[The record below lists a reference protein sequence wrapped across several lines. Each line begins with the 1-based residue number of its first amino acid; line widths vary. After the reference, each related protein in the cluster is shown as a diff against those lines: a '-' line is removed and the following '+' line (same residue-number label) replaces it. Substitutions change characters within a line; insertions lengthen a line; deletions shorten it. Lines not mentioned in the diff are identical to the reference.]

1 MPNDNQDK
9 KPAEQPAA
17 PAPTPGPVQTES
29 LDSVDVKANTS
40 AAGAAGAAAGAPAA
54 KKGGPLGAIRKVV
67 NIYTIVFVLLVLAGA
82 AVVVISIKPD
92 KTVKTTPLGK
102 LSDQQLSQL
111 KSNSTLVGDPKQ
123 TLDIQSNTILEGQ
136 VLARSDLN
144 VAGSLKVGG
153 SLSLPSITIAGSAN
167 FAQAGVSGPLSV
179 GGDTNL
185 QGQLT
190 VQKNLNVTGTAS
202 FGSLSVSSL
211 SVTSLQVKNDFSIS
225 KHIITSGGTPGR
237 SFGTALGGGGTASV
251 SGTDTAGTV
260 NINTGGSPP
269 AGLFVTV
276 SFSQRF
282 SNTPHVVITPV
293 GSASGALQYYV
304 SRDASGFSIGV
315 SSPPPGGSNFAFD
328 YIVIQ

>member
-1 MPNDNQDK
+1 MPDDK
-9 KPAEQPAA
+9 PEDKNPAGAAAPAA
-17 PAPTPGPVQTES
+17 PAPPTEPES
-29 LDSVDVKANTS
+29 LDIS
-40 AAGAAGAAAGAPAA
+40 AAAKPAPGAAASPAA
-54 KKGGPLGAIRKVV
+54 VKKAGALVSIRKIV
-67 NIYTIVFVLLVLAGA
+67 NIYTIVFVLVILAGV

-102 LSDQQLSQL
+102 LTDQQLSQL
-111 KSNSTLVGDPKQ
+111 KSNSTLIGDPKQ
-123 TLDIQSNTILEGQ
+123 TLDIQSSTILEGP

-190 VQKNLNVTGTAS
+190 VQKNLNVTGSAS

-225 KHIITSGGTPGR
+225 KHIVTSGSSPSR
-237 SFGTALGGGGTASV
+237 SGGTALGGGGTVSL

-276 SFSQRF
+276 TFSQRF
-282 SNTPHVVITPV
+282 AATPHVVITPI
-293 GSASGALQYYV
+293 GSASGGLQYYV
-304 SRDASGFSIGV
+304 NRDASGFSIGV
-315 SSPPPGGSNFAFD
+315 SSPPPSGSSFAFD